1 MSIPED
7 YEALEKLVAEGKAD
21 VGKAEQGQGAAGSRL
36 RKVLQA
42 IKMQAHV
49 MRQTVL
55 ERRKGPAEEEG

>member
-1 MSIPED
+1 VSLPED
-7 YEALEKLVAEGKAD
+7 LEALKKLVAECDAD
-21 VGKAEQGQGAAGSRL
+21 IGKAEKGQGAPGSRL

-55 ERRKGPAEEEG
+55 ERRKGPAEDEG